1 MSEAESAAPN
11 DHATSQAFGTD
22 DSCYSCWKAI
32 GCVVAPAFT
41 GIDLCGDARR
51 IIRSGAPGP
60 RYVNDG
66 TMRIN
71 PAINSSAAAAPFF
84 DGVVFIRKSIEYL
97 DKLLPLMG
105 ITVVLESIQDSSEL
119 SSKRHEFV
127 TSLPIT
133 MIMLGSRSQLSDVP
147 EVNDHTSAAILRENT
162 GIRISHLLDL
172 FEKMNAYALQTH
184 HQDLRWPEPAA
195 SSPVRVETNFETQ
208 RTCLPC
214 WMNSE
219 DQGDNESN
227 TRDGGDD
234 ETDGSGG
241 DEHNNSG
248 EGGDEVSSEDDSD
261 SDMGLVPVQSED
273 HSEDSEK
280 SDDSNDRKNSD
291 GAKNSN
297 NDDTSSDN
305 GKGDDDS
312 NVITAH

>member
-1 MSEAESAAPN
+1 MLESVPIHDRLALLRVSKKWN
-11 DHATSQAFGTD
+11 FITS
-22 DSCYSCWKAI
+22 SIS
-32 GCVVAPAFT
+32 CVVAPAFT

-51 IIRSGAPGP
+51 IIRSGAPDP
-60 RYVNDG
+60 RYVTDG

-71 PAINSSAAAAPFF
+71 PAMNSSAGAAPFF

-105 ITVVLESIQDSSEL
+105 ITVVLESIQDSSKL

-127 TSLPIT
+127 TSPPIT
-133 MIMLGSRSQLSDVP
+133 MITLGSRSQLSDVP

-195 SSPVRVETNFETQ
+195 SSPVRQPVAFFHYSGHRLMTYPEGVETNFETQ

-227 TRDGGDD
+227 TRDGGED
-234 ETDGSGG
+234 EIDGSGG
-241 DEHNNSG
+241 DEHNDSG
-248 EGGDEVSSEDDSD
+248 EGGDEGSSEDDSG
-261 SDMGLVPVQSED
+261 SGED
-273 HSEDSEK
+273 V
-280 SDDSNDRKNSD
+280 D
-291 GAKNSN
+291 GRSRLF
-297 NDDTSSDN
+297 SQ
-305 GKGDDDS
+305 
-312 NVITAH
+312 